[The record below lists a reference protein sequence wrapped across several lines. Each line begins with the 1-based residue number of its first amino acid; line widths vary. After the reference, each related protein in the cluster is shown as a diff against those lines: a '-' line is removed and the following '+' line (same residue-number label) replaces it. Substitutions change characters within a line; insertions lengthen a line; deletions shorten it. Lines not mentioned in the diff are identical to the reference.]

1 VVVTLDRGRYLFEDT
16 RNAYSL
22 CSETSCKNTDY
33 ENEKDKWHHIIKLD
47 KTSVILRMG
56 DETVS
61 E

>member
-1 VVVTLDRGRYLFEDT
+1 LDRGRYLFEDT